1 MPYMPQADKRVN
13 KKAQNYLAARKAG
26 VKPGT
31 RTIQADGTLGG
42 GTKLPPRNPSIP
54 RPNAPPVSS
63 GGSVSPGG
71 VSKPFNPGNLDKPMP
86 QPSTNR
92 PDPRPR
98 PPGMTPPVMPP
109 SPMGGSGRE
118 IGGSGVMQ
126 DAMIG
131 PDGRPIGRGPNNQ
144 FPGSGG
150 IYGGGNDSKGAMDIG
165 VESPAT
171 IEGPQGIRGFGGVPG
186 ATYDPNNPPQ
196 WLTATN
202 GIPSRSGS
210 AANGVTRNGQQ
221 ATPPQDPGIMHT
233 MDFDQFGN
241 AGGSPNYISQ
251 VQGDQMKN
259 WLGQG
264 NIPKR
269 FGGDL
274 NAAMQFMQGNPNS
287 RMAQSFG
294 QGRQLGG
301 NPMMTMLPGGMGGGG
316 MGFNG
321 FGGGQQN
328 PLLNM
333 IQ

>member
-54 RPNAPPVSS
+54 RPNAPPVSG

-71 VSKPFNPGNLDKPMP
+71 VSKPFNPGNVTGKPMP
-86 QPSTNR
+86 MPNPNR

-118 IGGSGVMQ
+118 IGGSGASIMGDYPGGSNYGRPVGGSGVMQ

-150 IYGGGNDSKGAMDIG
+150 IYGGGNGSKGAMDIG
-165 VESPAT
+165 VESPGLQWQKGA
-171 IEGPQGIRGFGGVPG
+171 PG
-186 ATYDPNNPPQ
+186 SISPDGLSMN
-196 WLTATN
+196 
-202 GIPSRSGS
+202 
-210 AANGVTRNGQQ
+210 NGQLQPVQ

-301 NPMMTMLPGGMGGGG
+301 GNPMMNMLPGGMGGGG

-321 FGGGQQN
+321 YGGGQQN
-328 PLLNM
+328 PLFNM